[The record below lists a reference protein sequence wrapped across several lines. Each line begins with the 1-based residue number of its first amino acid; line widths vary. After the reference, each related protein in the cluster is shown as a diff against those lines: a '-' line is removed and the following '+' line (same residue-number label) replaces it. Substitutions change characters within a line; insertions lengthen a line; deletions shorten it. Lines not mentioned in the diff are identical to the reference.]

1 MNNLCPILYTHSVAP
16 HEPRKVYT
24 VGSSFL
30 LYEDRSKEPYSIHW
44 LDCNETKPKF
54 LKEKSFTTSL
64 QTLWVCL
71 QFKMVPRN
79 WLSQLLQKMAS
90 IATAQLPKAWN
101 GEWQEKLPGMQKVL
115 YPVHI
120 TTDGRGHLFVS
131 DGVNGNR
138 CIQMFSVSD
147 GQYMGCLIKEGEQGL
162 GHPNTI
168 CWHSASHS
176 LAVVLLMDCFWS
188 LSVINME
195 YWFQFFWLYFNH
207 SCIM

>member
-1 MNNLCPILYTHSVAP
+1 MGLFAVQNGAEELIIA
-16 HEPRKVYT
+16 
-24 VGSSFL
+24 
-30 LYEDRSKEPYSIHW
+30 
-44 LDCNETKPKF
+44 
-54 LKEKSFTTSL
+54 TTSKDGIYCYRTTTKSL
-64 QTLWVCL
+64 KWRV
-71 QFKMVPRN
+71 
-79 WLSQLLQKMAS
+79 A
-90 IATAQLPKAWN
+90 
-101 GEWQEKLPGMQKVL
+101 GKLPGMQKVL

-147 GQYMGCLIKEGEQGL
+147 GQYMGCLTKEGEQGL

-195 YWFQFFWLYFNH
+195 Y
-207 SCIM
+207 